1 MTDRPAF
8 LIVRRDERDQG
19 VGLTFQNNYGTHQYS
34 MGTTTPSRRAQPS
47 KSGER
52 KARKAPRVE
61 RGRPRDEAATFAILE
76 KTVLLLAKKG
86 YRGFRLEDVAAA
98 ARVSKA
104 TMYRRWPSKQRLV
117 ADAVRAA
124 LARVNPSSPDS
135 GDVRRDVVQV
145 LERGNTVLNGPLG
158 SALRTLVSEV
168 MFDRELSSV
177 LKQLEAERRG
187 ILRGTVLRAQAAGA
201 LVGDAELLTDV
212 LLGASYYQLLVRQ
225 TKPGPELGA
234 RVAELMWR
242 NI

>member
-1 MTDRPAF
+1 MGTAPSSRARLPAKSPAKQPRPAP
-8 LIVRRDERDQG
+8 Q
-19 VGLTFQNNYGTHQYS
+19 
-34 MGTTTPSRRAQPS
+34 
-47 KSGER
+47 
-52 KARKAPRVE
+52 VE
-61 RGRPRDEAATFAILE
+61 RGRPRDEAATVTILE

-86 YRGFRLEDVAAA
+86 YRGFRVEDVAAA

-124 LARVNPSSPDS
+124 LARVNPSSPNS
-135 GDVRRDVVQV
+135 GDLRRDVVQV

-158 SALRTLVSEV
+158 RALRTLVSEV
-168 MFDRELSSV
+168 MLDRELSSV

-225 TKPGPELGA
+225 GKPGPELGQQ
-234 RVAELMWR
+234 VVELLWR
-242 NI
+242 QI

>member
-1 MTDRPAF
+1 
-8 LIVRRDERDQG
+8 V
-19 VGLTFQNNYGTHQYS
+19 
-34 MGTTTPSRRAQPS
+34 
-47 KSGER
+47 
-52 KARKAPRVE
+52 

-76 KTVLLLAKKG
+76 KTVLLLARKG
-86 YRGFRLEDVAAA
+86 YRGFRVEDVAAA

-124 LARVNPSSPDS
+124 LARVNPTSPDS

-168 MFDRELSSV
+168 MFNRELSSV

-187 ILRGTVLRAQAAGA
+187 ILRGTVLRARAAGVLA
-201 LVGDAELLTDV
+201 GDAELLTDV

-225 TKPGPELGA
+225 SKPGPELGA
-234 RVAELMWR
+234 QVAALLWR
-242 NI
+242 NE